1 MIHDVVGKGGVSVVL
16 ELVVCSFAEEVD
28 LTEEETECVEPWK

>member
-1 MIHDVVGKGGVSVVL
+1 MVHDIVGKGGVRVIL
-16 ELVVCSFAEEVD
+16 ELVVCGLAEEVY